1 MILEVIVEASCV
13 VELLPLALNNI
24 SIGTEKSQFL
34 VVERAREIER
44 FRECGKV
51 WIIVL
56 FCVSWK

>member
-1 MILEVIVEASCV
+1 MEASCV

-24 SIGTEKSQFL
+24 SIGTEKPQFL
-34 VVERAREIER
+34 VVESAREIER